1 MALFLYKALA
11 GDGAVTS
18 GELTAQDRSEAIRV
32 LDKRGLQPVSLKE
45 KSAATHKDNKLKKQK
60 QAKSGAKGETKA
72 STKTST
78 KAATKPQTG
87 KQEIPAGGV
96 KLKRQEV
103 ILFTEELSEMLGAG
117 LQLEPALRSMESRQ
131 ELGSLKEVSQSIR
144 QIVRDGSPFSSALQK
159 VSPSFDQLYCSLA
172 AAGEASGALD
182 TILKRQTQYLKTVA
196 ELRSKIILA
205 MIYPAFL
212 VATGVLVAVV
222 VVTVLVPQL
231 TALMQSTSGGEL
243 EGGLALIVGISD
255 FMKEWWL
262 VIILVL
268 VAAGLFFK
276 VWKNDE
282 RNRPTWDKAKL
293 DIPLYG
299 DVQSSRFYVQLLE
312 TMANLVANGMPLLRS
327 LELCRDATLNE
338 YFRENMN
345 KVIDLVGDG
354 RSLSRS
360 LIRVGI
366 FPSLLVDMVAVG
378 EQTGQIDSALRR
390 AADRYDKELNK
401 SLQAIMALIMPVILI
416 CMSVLVGGMVY
427 IMINAILDSV
437 SSVGG

>member
-11 GDGAVTS
+11 GNGTVTS
-18 GELTAQDRSEAIRV
+18 GELSAQDRSEAIRV
-32 LDKRGLQPVSLKE
+32 LDKRGLQTVSLKE
-45 KSAATHKDNKLKKQK
+45 KSGAAHKDNKVKKQK
-60 QAKSGAKGETKA
+60 QSKSGQKAETKP
-72 STKTST
+72 
-78 KAATKPQTG
+78 ATKGTSKAQSE
-87 KQEIPAGGV
+87 KQELPVGGV

-117 LQLEPALRSMESRQ
+117 LQLEPALRSMENRQ
-131 ELGSLKEVSQSIR
+131 ELGSLKEVSQNIR

-159 VSPSFDQLYCSLA
+159 VSPSFDQLYRSLA

-212 VATGVLVAVV
+212 VTTGVLVAVV

-262 VIILVL
+262 VIILML
-268 VAAGLFFK
+268 VAVGLFFK
-276 VWKNDE
+276 VWKNDK
-282 RNRPTWDKAKL
+282 RNRPTWDRIKL
-293 DIPLYG
+293 GIPLYG
-299 DVQSSRFYVQLLE
+299 DVQASGFYVQLLE

-378 EQTGQIDSALRR
+378 EQTGQIDTALRR

-416 CMSVLVGGMVY
+416 FMSVLVGGMVY
-427 IMINAILDSV
+427 IMINAILDSI
-437 SSVGG
+437 SNVGG

>member
-11 GDGAVTS
+11 VNGSVTS
-18 GELTAQDRSEAIRV
+18 GELTAQDRSDAIRV

-45 KSAATHKDNKLKKQK
+45 KSGAESRDLKKKGTRK
-60 QAKSGAKGETKA
+60 QAVAKDKVE
-72 STKTST
+72 SP
-78 KAATKPQTG
+78 TKPVLG
-87 KQEIPAGGV
+87 KGGL

-117 LQLEPALRSMESRQ
+117 LQLEPALRSMEGRQ
-131 ELGSLKEVSQSIR
+131 ELGSLKEVSQNIR
-144 QIVRDGSPFSSALQK
+144 QLVRDGSPFSAALQK
-159 VSPSFDQLYCSLA
+159 VSSSFDQLYCSLA

-212 VATGVLVAVV
+212 VATGILVAVV
-222 VVTVLVPQL
+222 VVAVLVPQL
-231 TALMQSTSGGEL
+231 TSLMKSTSGGEL
-243 EGGLALIVGISD
+243 EGGLAFIVATSA
-255 FMKEWWL
+255 FFKEWWL
-262 VIILVL
+262 VMLLLIT
-268 VAAGLFFK
+268 AAALLFK
-276 VWKNDE
+276 VWKGDE
-282 RNRPTWDKAKL
+282 RNRPAWDKMKL

-299 DVQSSRFYVQLLE
+299 EVLSSRFYVQLLE
-312 TMANLVANGMPLLRS
+312 TMANLVGNGMPLLRS
-327 LELCRDATLNE
+327 LELCRDATINE
-338 YFRENMN
+338 YFRSSMN
-345 KVIDLVGDG
+345 EVIDLVGDG

-360 LIRVGI
+360 MVRVGV

-378 EQTGQIDSALRR
+378 EQTGQIDTALRR

-416 CMSVLVGGMVY
+416 FMSVVVGGMVF
-427 IMINAILDSV
+427 IMINAILDSI
-437 SSVGG
+437 SGLGG